1 MPTDVI
7 KIDVDFFSRY
17 NLAKRVYKT
26 KTFVM
31 FMAESTRNIF

>member
-17 NLAKRVYKT
+17 NLAKRVYKQRLLSCLWQNQQG
-26 KTFVM
+26 K
-31 FMAESTRNIF
+31 IF